1 MKLPD
6 RVLLEKTILPA
17 LAADPRLPRV
27 LLAGCDRR
35 SAGYHRIFS
44 GKTCWTLDRRK
55 TRAVFGGPRH
65 IVGELG
71 ALGKKIPAGG
81 LDLIVL
87 NGLLGFGL
95 DDPEA
100 AEAVYAACWRAL
112 RRGGILVLGWNRVP
126 EFRKLHPA
134 RRGVLRRFR
143 RHAFAPVGGSRRSLD
158 YFFWRKSPS
167 GPPLRARRWNHTFDF
182 YRKP

>member
-6 RVLLEKTILPA
+6 RLLLEKAILPA

-35 SAGYHRIFS
+35 SAGYHRIFP
-44 GKTCWTLDRRK
+44 GKACWTLDRLK
-55 TRAVFGGPRH
+55 ARAVFGGRRH
-65 IVGELG
+65 IVGELRE
-71 ALGKKIPAGG
+71 LGKRFSAGG

-95 DDPEA
+95 DDP
-100 AEAVYAACWRAL
+100 AEAEKAYAACWRAL

-126 EFRKLHPA
+126 EFRKLFPA
-134 RRGVLRRFR
+134 RRGTLGRFR
-143 RHAFAPVGGSRRSLD
+143 RYALAPAGGTRRSLD
-158 YFFWRKSPS
+158 YLFWRKNGS
-167 GPPLRARRWNHTFDF
+167 GPPVRARRWNHTFDF
-182 YRKP
+182 FRKP